1 MRLGAIEAGGTKMVL
16 AIGTEDGMV
25 LEREVLPTTAPEVVV
40 PQIIS
45 WFSDRDISALGVG
58 AFGPTGVNPNS
69 SDFGRVL
76 DTPKPGWKNYDF
88 RGALFDGLSVPVG
101 YDTDVNAACLG
112 EVTFGAAKGL
122 DVVVYLTVGTGIG
135 AGVMVGG
142 GLLHGMLHPEAGHML
157 VTKRADDTATSVC
170 PYHESCLEGLA
181 SGPAIEK
188 RWGLPAAELVES
200 EKVWELEADYLAQAL
215 TNYTLCYSPQRII
228 LGGGVMH
235 QQQLFPLIRKK
246 MVANLGG
253 YLRTSE
259 IADIDSYI
267 VPSSLDGDQ
276 GILGALE
283 LARRAE
289 VLEDVHD
296 HRISCESVTR
306 LENLEVR

>member
-1 MRLGAIEAGGTKMVL
+1 
-16 AIGTEDGMV
+16 
-25 LEREVLPTTAPEVVV
+25 
-40 PQIIS
+40 
-45 WFSDRDISALGVG
+45 
-58 AFGPTGVNPNS
+58 
-69 SDFGRVL
+69 
-76 DTPKPGWKNYDF
+76 
-88 RGALFDGLSVPVG
+88 
-101 YDTDVNAACLG
+101 
-112 EVTFGAAKGL
+112 
-122 DVVVYLTVGTGIG
+122 
-135 AGVMVGG
+135 
-142 GLLHGMLHPEAGHML
+142 ML

-306 LENLEVR
+306 LENLEAR